1 MQQRLPLPVPAVR
14 WPPKA
19 GVRGFSLAEMM
30 IVIAVIGVLA
40 AIAFPSFTSVVNG
53 GRLSGMTNELV
64 ASIQIARTEAIRRN
78 VRAVVCPSA
87 NGTSCSGGSNWSA
100 GWMVFF
106 DNDRNDAPGG
116 VGDTVLRYVQ
126 GNAPTQVLT
135 SPAIGAALVFR
146 PDGRARVAGTGAGSG
161 ALVRG
166 TIAVCLPVTQP
177 TNNIRDVT
185 ITFGSQVS
193 LTRRNGGGACAAP
206 ADPAP

>member
-1 MQQRLPLPVPAVR
+1 MPQRIHLAVPIAGS
-14 WPPKA
+14 PPRA

-40 AIAFPSFTSVVNG
+40 AIAFPSFTAVVNG

-64 ASIQIARTEAIRRN
+64 ASIQIARSEAIRRN

-87 NGTSCSGGSNWSA
+87 NGTSCSGGSDWSA

-106 DNDRNDAPGG
+106 DSNLPPNNLADAGEP
-116 VGDTVLRYVQ
+116 VLRYVQ
-126 GNAPTQVLT
+126 GKAPTQVLT
-135 SPAIGAALVFR
+135 SPAIGQALVFR
-146 PDGRARVAGTGAGSG
+146 PDGRARVTAASG

-166 TIAVCLPVTQP
+166 TVAVCLPVAQP
-177 TNNIRDVT
+177 VDNVRDVT

-193 LTRRNGGGACAAP
+193 VSRRSAGGACGAP
-206 ADPAP
+206 ADPP

>member
-1 MQQRLPLPVPAVR
+1 MQQRLLLPVPAVR

-19 GVRGFSLAEMM
+19 GMRGFSLAEMM

-40 AIAFPSFTSVVNG
+40 AIAFPSFVGVING

-87 NGTSCSGGSNWSA
+87 NGTSCSGGNNWSA

-106 DNDRNDAPGG
+106 DSNLPANNSADAGE
-116 VGDTVLRYVQ
+116 TVLRYVQ
-126 GNAPTQVLT
+126 GKAPTQVFT

-146 PDGRARVAGTGAGSG
+146 PDGRARATAAG
-161 ALVRG
+161 ALLKG

-177 TNNIRDVT
+177 TDNNRDVI

-193 LTRRNGGGACAAP
+193 VSRRSSGNGACAAP
-206 ADPAP
+206 ADPP